1 MNNTNHIDWCQE
13 LDVWIK
19 LTELPEEKKALA
31 IFSSLSDKAK
41 KVALQLEI
49 KDLKV
54 RGGVTK
60 LKEKLDKAFSKDKK
74 QATYQAYEKFERF
87 KRSNKMSLADNT
99 MAFEELL
106 YCLEKYEIKIPPVVV
121 AYRYLLIMQTLQKSK
136 VPLLGPPY
144 QTMPMAIW

>member
-54 RGGVTK
+54 TGGVTK

-106 YCLEKYEIKIPPVVV
+106 YCLEK
-121 AYRYLLIMQTLQKSK
+121 
-136 VPLLGPPY
+136 
-144 QTMPMAIW
+144 

>member
-99 MAFEELL
+99 MAFGELL